1 MRVAA
6 IEQGVLTQLKAL
18 HDESWRAHISV
29 KYRHGLD
36 ILIGGIEHPVLVST
50 ATKGLFPSHM
60 VVSSSVL
67 ELLLEKPLET
77 TLNFTYG
84 RLQARQPASTLVL
97 INRPFDLHLNLR
109 LPQALDPVW
118 VNGRVAQYRRLLSF
132 IASSGGLEPLECLFS
147 SSWGHRGAF
156 DVDSQV
162 ATAMQSLLG
171 CGAGST
177 PAGDDMLVGAA
188 SVCTAFSSVSG
199 KVGERARTW
208 LDALTQN
215 QSLFEKRTTLMSC
228 GYLNAALDGVFGSH
242 LIGLHKAFF
251 GVSRVSLL
259 QAMVR
264 VKKHGSTSG
273 VDALAGVYLGFRM
286 VLDACERD

>member
-36 ILIGGIEHPVLVST
+36 ILIGGIEHPVFVST

-286 VLDACERD
+286 VLDACERV

>member
-18 HDESWRAHISV
+18 HDEYWRAHISV

-36 ILIGGIEHPVLVST
+36 ILIGGIEHPVFVST

>member
-36 ILIGGIEHPVLVST
+36 ILIGGIEHPVFVST

-118 VNGRVAQYRRLLSF
+118 INGRVAQYRRLLSF

>member
-36 ILIGGIEHPVLVST
+36 ILIDGIEHPVFVST
-50 ATKGLFPSHM
+50 ANKGLFPSHM

-67 ELLLEKPLET
+67 EALLEKPLET
-77 TLNFTYG
+77 TLNLTYG

-97 INRPFDLHLNLR
+97 VKRPFDLHLNLC

-118 VNGRVAQYRRLLSF
+118 FKGRVAQYRRLLSF
-132 IASSGGLEPLECLFS
+132 IASSGGLEPFECLFS
-147 SSWGHRGAF
+147 SSWAHRGAF
-156 DVDSQV
+156 EVNAQV
-162 ATAMQSLLG
+162 VTAMQSLLG

-188 SVCTAFSSVSG
+188 SVCMAFSNVSG
-199 KVGERARTW
+199 KLGERTRTW
-208 LDALTQN
+208 LDALSEN

-259 QAMVR
+259 QAMMR

-286 VLDACERD
+286 VLNAIDRD

>member
-36 ILIGGIEHPVLVST
+36 ILIGGIEHPVFVST

-67 ELLLEKPLET
+67 EVLLEKPLET
-77 TLNFTYG
+77 TLNLTYG

-97 INRPFDLHLNLR
+97 VNRPFDLHLNLR
-109 LPQALDPVW
+109 LPQALDSVW
-118 VNGRVAQYRRLLSF
+118 FNGRVAQYRRLLSF
-132 IASSGGLEPLECLFS
+132 IASSGGLEPFECLFS
-147 SSWGHRGAF
+147 SSWVHRGAF

-286 VLDACERD
+286 VLDTCERD

>member
-36 ILIGGIEHPVLVST
+36 ILIGGIEHPVFVST

-77 TLNFTYG
+77 TLNITYG

>member
-36 ILIGGIEHPVLVST
+36 ILIGGIEHPVFVST

-286 VLDACERD
+286 VLDACER

>member
-36 ILIGGIEHPVLVST
+36 ILIGGIEHPVFVST

-84 RLQARQPASTLVL
+84 RLQTRQPASTLVL

>member
-36 ILIGGIEHPVLVST
+36 ILIGGIEHPVFVST

-84 RLQARQPASTLVL
+84 RWQARQPASTLVL

>member
-1 MRVAA
+1 
-6 IEQGVLTQLKAL
+6 
-18 HDESWRAHISV
+18 
-29 KYRHGLD
+29 
-36 ILIGGIEHPVLVST
+36 
-50 ATKGLFPSHM
+50 
-60 VVSSSVL
+60 
-67 ELLLEKPLET
+67 
-77 TLNFTYG
+77 
-84 RLQARQPASTLVL
+84 
-97 INRPFDLHLNLR
+97 
-109 LPQALDPVW
+109 
-118 VNGRVAQYRRLLSF
+118 
-132 IASSGGLEPLECLFS
+132 
-147 SSWGHRGAF
+147 
-156 DVDSQV
+156 
-162 ATAMQSLLG
+162 MQSLLG